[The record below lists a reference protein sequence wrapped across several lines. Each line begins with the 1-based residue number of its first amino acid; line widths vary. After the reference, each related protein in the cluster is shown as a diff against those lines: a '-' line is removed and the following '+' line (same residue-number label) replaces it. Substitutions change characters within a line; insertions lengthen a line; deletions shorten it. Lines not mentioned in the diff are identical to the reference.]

1 MNIYYHEKNKE
12 LICRLLLLLEIANFD
27 ALNFRERT
35 ELFLDIFGNSMIRD
49 KSQRYIDS
57 LLPILKNFV
66 SDTKS
71 ETCLEKIIDLSEIK
85 FKERDELMDI
95 LSS

>member
-35 ELFLDIFGNSMIRD
+35 ELFLDIYGNALI
-49 KSQRYIDS
+49 
-57 LLPILKNFV
+57 
-66 SDTKS
+66 T
-71 ETCLEKIIDLSEIK
+71 
-85 FKERDELMDI
+85 ER
-95 LSS
+95 S